1 MQEMK
6 VPLLLVHAEDD
17 WDIPYLHSE
26 TLFDAFLEQ
35 HLPPLPNIAAAMA
48 GASDEVAESIDR
60 LSKER
65 RALRREL
72 VTSSEIPRMGHVEV
86 FSKDRSHNKVAFL
99 RTRWGGHSTV
109 GLVEGVQDYIAEMF
123 KMGS

>member
-1 MQEMK
+1 M
-6 VPLLLVHAEDD
+6 PLLIVHAEND
-17 WDIPYLHSE
+17 WYIPYSHSE
-26 TLFDAFLEQ
+26 TLFDSLEQ

-48 GASDEVAESIDR
+48 GASDEVAESIDK

-72 VTSSEIPRMGHVEV
+72 VSTSEIPRMGRVEV
-86 FSKDRSHNKVAFL
+86 FSIDRSHNTVAFL
-99 RTRWGGHSTV
+99 RSRWGGHSTL